1 MASVSVSTLIIFI
14 AAIAVAAGVSG
25 MLVGTVSDISQSM
38 DAQGDSMQKSL
49 ETDIHVISDP
59 GSDVTD
65 GTDTVVLV
73 KNTGSRTLPSSPDA
87 LDMVYNGEF
96 VPSSNV
102 TTTLPGDYETWRE
115 GAVLRVAVD
124 RLPVTNEENRVV
136 VIVNQQEEVFRFYAE

>member
-14 AAIAVAAGVSG
+14 AAVTVAAGVSG

-38 DAQGDSMQKSL
+38 ETQGESMQESL
-49 ETDIHVISDP
+49 ETDIQVISDP
-59 GSDVTD
+59 ESSVTD

-87 LDMVYNGEF
+87 LDIVYNGEF
-96 VPSSNV
+96 VPSSDT
-102 TTTLPGDYETWRE
+102 TTTLPDDDTWKQ

-124 RLPVTNEENRVV
+124 RLPTTGEENRVV

>member
-14 AAIAVAAGVSG
+14 AAVTVAAGVSG

-38 DAQGDSMQKSL
+38 ETQGESMQESL
-49 ETDIHVISDP
+49 ETDIQVISDP
-59 GSDVTD
+59 ESSVTD

-87 LDMVYNGEF
+87 LDIVYNGEF
-96 VPSSNV
+96 VTSSDI
-102 TTTLPGDYETWRE
+102 TTTLPGDDTWKQ

-124 RLPVTNEENRVV
+124 RLPTTGEQNRVV

>member
-38 DAQGDSMQKSL
+38 DAHGDSVQKNL
-49 ETDIHVISDP
+49 ETDIHIISDP
-59 GSDVTD
+59 GSDVID

-73 KNTGSRTLPSSPDA
+73 KNTGSRTLPSSPDT
-87 LDMVYNGEF
+87 LDVVYNGEF

-102 TTTLPGDYETWRE
+102 TTTLPDDDTWRE
-115 GAVLRVAVD
+115 GAVLRVAID
-124 RLPVTNEENRVV
+124 RLPVTGDENRVV
-136 VIVNQQEEVFRFYAE
+136 IIVNQEEEVFRFYAE